1 MSSYDVIIIGGGPG
15 GISALLWCHSL
26 GLRGLLLEQAPA
38 LGGQMLQ
45 MFHPVLDYPGLLP
58 ADGRALRDH
67 FVQHVQQLQLD
78 IRTNAHVAEFDLAT
92 RRVYCNGEWL
102 SASALIIAT
111 GARQRRLGIPG
122 EKEFA
127 LHEDPHPPMPYANQ
141 PVCVI
146 GGGDSA
152 VQNSLLL
159 APVCQSVTLL
169 HRSARFRA
177 RAEWVKQAET
187 TPNLTFLPQTVP
199 VEIQG
204 ANKQIIVTN
213 TQTGTQRTLPAAA
226 VFVRIGI
233 TPNTEFLAGQ
243 LALDEAGYVRVDQ
256 QQRTSCAS
264 VYAVGDVC
272 RPLCLS
278 VATAVGQGALA
289 VKALAQMRAEPL
301 LQETPDGQ

>member
-1 MSSYDVIIIGGGPG
+1 VSDYDIIIIGGGPG

-26 GLRGLLLEQAPA
+26 GLRGVLLEQAPE

-45 MFHPVLDYPGLLP
+45 MFHPVIDYPGLLP
-58 ADGRALRDH
+58 ADGRELRDR
-67 FVQHVQQLQLD
+67 FVQHVQQLQLE
-78 IRTNAHVAEFDLAT
+78 IRTNAYVSEIDLTA
-92 RRVYCNGEWL
+92 RRVRCNGEWL

-111 GARQRRLGIPG
+111 GAHQRRLGIPG
-122 EKEFA
+122 ETEFA
-127 LHEDPHPPMPYANQ
+127 LHEDPHPPMSYANQ

-169 HRSARFRA
+169 HRSAEFRA
-177 RAEWVKQAET
+177 RPEWLRQAAAM
-187 TPNLTFLPQTVP
+187 PNLTLLPHTVP
-199 VEIQG
+199 LEIRS
-204 ANKQIIVTN
+204 AKQAQQLLIAN
-213 TQTGTQRTLPAAA
+213 TQTGVRRELPAAA

-233 TPNTEFLAGQ
+233 TPNTEFLGGQ
-243 LALDEAGYVRVDQ
+243 LVLDEAGYISIDQ
-256 QQRTSCAS
+256 QQRTSCAG

-278 VATAVGQGALA
+278 VATAIGQGAIA
-289 VKALAQMRAEPL
+289 VKAIAQSS
-301 LQETPDGQ
+301 